1 MFNKPLCVRPTN
13 IPAIAGLEDPR
24 LNTASDSQIRAV
36 PGRALPSS
44 SEAWKL
50 SEGALPS
57 RPKVLSSRN
66 AAQRKQEGTLQD
78 SSQETEVPL
87 LSDQLESDEDSIF
100 PKYNGIGLGERE
112 VPRGENIAVPN

>member
-1 MFNKPLCVRPTN
+1 M
-13 IPAIAGLEDPR
+13 
-24 LNTASDSQIRAV
+24 
-36 PGRALPSS
+36 
-44 SEAWKL
+44 
-50 SEGALPS
+50 
-57 RPKVLSSRN
+57 
-66 AAQRKQEGTLQD
+66 QD